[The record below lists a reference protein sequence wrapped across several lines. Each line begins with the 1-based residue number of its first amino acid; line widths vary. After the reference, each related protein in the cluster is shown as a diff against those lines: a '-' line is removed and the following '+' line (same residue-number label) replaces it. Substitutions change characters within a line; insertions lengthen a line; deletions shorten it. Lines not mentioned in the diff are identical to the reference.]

1 MAIGTMET
9 AQDILT
15 NGESN
20 PVYYVTEARNATL
33 RELLRMCPPTIRGK
47 LGAFLLKILR
57 LDSPHKFGMA
67 INDAIRCSIDDISE
81 LHEMFHSTIRDL
93 AHLGFSPIIAQRL
106 PILGEGS
113 CCSLAFLGNDP
124 TEYAIIVY
132 AKAWANGQEYDES
145 GLSFISR
152 DETTIWVTS
161 SVIQR
166 LKSSR
171 NFNVQHFPDNSPD
184 FLRTTHR
191 RRMKAIPKEMLR
203 VFDAEN
209 LLFALREIDALITEF
224 NIARGVLRPMTI
236 AEIGAVTRDED
247 RF

>member
-1 MAIGTMET
+1 
-9 AQDILT
+9 
-15 NGESN
+15 
-20 PVYYVTEARNATL
+20 
-33 RELLRMCPPTIRGK
+33 
-47 LGAFLLKILR
+47 
-57 LDSPHKFGMA
+57 MA
-67 INDAIRCSIDDISE
+67 INDAIRCSTDDISE
-81 LHEMFHSTIRDL
+81 LHEMFHSTIRNL

-132 AKAWANGQEYDES
+132 TKAWANGQEYDES

-152 DETTIWVTS
+152 DETSIWVTS
-161 SVIQR
+161 SAIRR
-166 LKSSR
+166 LKSPR
-171 NFNVQHFPDNSPD
+171 NFKVQHFPDRSPD
-184 FLRTTHR
+184 FLCTTHR
-191 RRMKAIPKEMLR
+191 ERMKAIPKEILR
-203 VFDAEN
+203 VFDTEN

-236 AEIGAVTRDED
+236 AEIGAVTKDED